1 MSIQLARANTALK
14 QPVGT
19 PWPETFTPGRIA
31 WLLTWTNDSTKYK
44 EWNRDCRIWEAMIK
58 DACERG
64 ELASTTTT
72 KTIQVSE
79 ARFVENGRI
88 TPNALG
94 GQFASL
100 RQGYMVPAK
109 TEEITT
115 RHITAQN
122 AARWLEGQDHP
133 PGETLAAWFKAQGV
147 DRTAVDVVAPPAPA
161 KKETVPERN
170 ARWLKVW
177 DEESPMHA
185 PSSQARAIAK
195 IVAAEGVER
204 ATVKKALQTA
214 EKAREEARRGGN
226 VSSMPKNK
234 KAPASPF
241 PTTVHRM
248 K

>member
-19 PWPETFTPGRIA
+19 PWPETFTPGGIA

-64 ELASTTTT
+64 ELVSTTTT

-122 AARWLEGQDHP
+122 AARWLEGQDP
-133 PGETLAAWFKAQGV
+133 
-147 DRTAVDVVAPPAPA
+147 PPARCWQRGSKRKAWTGLPWMWWHHQRQPKRRLCPNVTPA
-161 KKETVPERN
+161 
-170 ARWLKVW
+170 
-177 DEESPMHA
+177 
-185 PSSQARAIAK
+185 
-195 IVAAEGVER
+195 G
-204 ATVKKALQTA
+204 
-214 EKAREEARRGGN
+214 
-226 VSSMPKNK
+226 
-234 KAPASPF
+234 
-241 PTTVHRM
+241 
-248 K
+248 